1 MNNEPE
7 SFLEAFFTGLL
18 ALIVAPVV
26 VVTVIY
32 LGVVKFD
39 AGVKLQQI
47 AQQPVETVK
56 WQSESSK

>member
-7 SFLEAFFTGLL
+7 SFLEAFITGLL

-39 AGVKLQQI
+39 TGVKLQQI